1 MEQLEKNEALRD
13 SFSKIQ
19 SNSEEIH
26 KLYESIVEIR
36 RINID
41 DKHSSSMPDKD
52 KKDIMIKISDLE
64 INLKHLQN
72 QFDDNIKG
80 VDSIETE
87 FSGLSFKLLTRFRLR
102 EDFVCACS
110 ETSVILVFF
119 LALFFHPFF

>member
-80 VDSIETE
+80 VDSIENNE
-87 FSGLSFKLLTRFRLR
+87 FL
-102 EDFVCACS
+102 
-110 ETSVILVFF
+110 
-119 LALFFHPFF
+119 